1 MITKI
6 CSKCESSNIKDS
18 YNQEKDNLTRLC
30 MNCGYTWEELNTDIE
45 IDSKA
50 RILEP
55 ISKVKEII

>member
-1 MITKI
+1 
-6 CSKCESSNIKDS
+6 
-18 YNQEKDNLTRLC
+18 